1 MSTRGTRTYY
11 RGSDAEVTDALFTW
25 HTTPDSLSFAIADLR
40 HVGLVQTPAR
50 TRPLAPHLAAGALL
64 AVGAA
69 WTILADPTLYV
80 IGFLAIIGPLIAFFW
95 RLPRRWELHAQ
106 YHGTAVV
113 LYSSSDVRVFNQVGR
128 ALRRAME
135 DGRRTPWGY
144 GLAAA

>member
-1 MSTRGTRTYY
+1 MSTRGNRTYY
-11 RGSDAEVTDALFTW
+11 RGSDAEVTEALFTW
-25 HTTPDSLSFAIADLR
+25 HTSPDSLSFAIPDLR
-40 HVGLVQTPAR
+40 HVGLVQSPAR
-50 TRPLAPHLAAGALL
+50 TRPYAPHLAAGVLL
-64 AVGAA
+64 AVAA
-69 WTILADPTLYV
+69 TWTLLANPTLYV
-80 IGFLAIIGPLIAFFW
+80 IALLAVAGPLIAFFW
-95 RLPRRWELHAQ
+95 RQPRRWELHAQ

>member
-11 RGSDAEVTDALFTW
+11 LGSDAEVTNALFTW
-25 HTTPDSLSFAIADLR
+25 RTSPEPLSFAVSELR
-40 HVGLVQTPAR
+40 QVGLVQTPAR
-50 TRPLAPHLAAGALL
+50 TRPYAPHLAAGVLLSVAAGWTLL
-64 AVGAA
+64 AN
-69 WTILADPTLYV
+69 PTLYV
-80 IGFLAIIGPLIAFFW
+80 IIALAIAGPLLAYFW
-95 RLPRRWELHAQ
+95 REPRRWELHAQ

>member
-11 RGSDAEVTDALFTW
+11 LGSDAEVTEALFTW
-25 HTTPDSLSFAIADLR
+25 HTSSASVSFAVAELR

-50 TRPLAPHLAAGALL
+50 TRPYAPHLAAGVLLSTAAGWTLL
-64 AVGAA
+64 AN
-69 WTILADPTLYV
+69 PTLYV
-80 IGFLAIIGPLIAFFW
+80 IALLAVTGPILAYFW
-95 RLPRRWELHAQ
+95 REPRRWELHAQ

-113 LYSSSDVRVFNQVGR
+113 LYSSADVRVFNQVGR

>member
-11 RGSDAEVTDALFTW
+11 SGSDAEVTDAHFTW
-25 HTTPDSLSFAIADLR
+25 HASAESLSFAISELR
-40 HVGLVQTPAR
+40 HVGLVQSPAR
-50 TRPLAPHLAAGALL
+50 TRPYAPHLAAGALL
-64 AVGAA
+64 TVAA
-69 WTILADPTLYV
+69 GWALLADPTLYV
-80 IGFLAIIGPLIAFFW
+80 IAFMAVSGPLLAFFW
-95 RLPRRWELHAQ
+95 REPRRWELHAQ

-113 LYSSSDVRVFNQVGR
+113 LYSSGDVRVFNQVGR